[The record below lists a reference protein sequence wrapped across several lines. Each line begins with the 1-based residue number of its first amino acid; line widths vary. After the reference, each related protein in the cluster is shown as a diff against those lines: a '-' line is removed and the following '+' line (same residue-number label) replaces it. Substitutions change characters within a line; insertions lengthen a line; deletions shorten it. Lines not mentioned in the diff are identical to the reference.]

1 MEETNVPAKID
12 REGLLA
18 VQLLKDSFFIAVA
31 GATLVVFIAGAGALE
46 AVFHVGVASIAI
58 FFTAIFVQAIFNASR
73 ETLARKLMGWASI
86 SGLLYLVYVGW
97 LGESA
102 LFFSA
107 GTFLFTAIHTLLLH
121 PRQDAEFRSEEAEK
135 AGNQRLAERL
145 AIAAQSP
152 DAKPLPRSID
162 RGLAELP
169 ADIHP
174 EIRELVDSAVEDYAH
189 LHEIVSD
196 PTLAS
201 NLGSDDTALLLG
213 SEAVLI
219 DVLKRAP
226 LVSRVKEL
234 ASRRGDDPSGQ
245 AAAEA
250 AEGRLRRQTE
260 ALHDAA
266 SAALQLVACEGS
278 DAADEL
284 REHIDGLNALREA
297 RDEIERDLQAAR

>member
-1 MEETNVPAKID
+1 MGESKVPAKID

-18 VQLLKDSFFIAVA
+18 VQLLKDSFFVAVG
-31 GATLVVFIAGAGALE
+31 GATLVAIVSGGGFLGA
-46 AVFHVGVASIAI
+46 AVHVSIASIAI
-58 FFTAIFVQAIFNASR
+58 FLTAIFVQAIFNTSR
-73 ETLARKLMGWASI
+73 ETLVRKLMGWASI
-86 SGLLYLVYVGW
+86 SGLLYLAYVAW
-97 LGESA
+97 LGEIAIYFSVSA
-102 LFFSA
+102 FV
-107 GTFLFTAIHTLLLH
+107 FTTVHTLLLH

-135 AGNQRLAERL
+135 AGNRLLAERL

-169 ADIHP
+169 ADIDP
-174 EIRELVDSAVEDYAH
+174 EIRELLDSAVEDYAH

-201 NLGSDDTALLLG
+201 NLGRDDTALLHG
-213 SEAVLI
+213 AEAVLL

-226 LVSRVKEL
+226 LVSRVKRL
-234 ASRRGDDPSGQ
+234 ASRRDDDPNGQ
-245 AAAEA
+245 AAADA
-250 AEGRLRRQTE
+250 AQARLRRQTD

-266 SAALQLVACEGS
+266 SAALQLAASEGT
-278 DAADEL
+278 DAAEEL

-297 RDEIERDLQAAR
+297 RDEIERDLAAD